1 MLYSNRIVVFS
12 PQQTYY
18 SGYRELFLLYGD
30 FLDDGVTNHMRICAS
45 VIVVC
50 SKVQLNG
57 FVYYCFMY
65 KLV

>member
-30 FLDDGVTNHMRICAS
+30 FLDDGVTNHMRICAC
-45 VIVVC
+45 VIVQFAQ
-50 SKVQLNG
+50 KYN
-57 FVYYCFMY
+57 
-65 KLV
+65 